1 MFKHNEIV
9 DNHIY
14 NLSVSIEARIALDKI
29 FKVASL
35 KSEVILENLDM
46 QNLDTIEEKLKK
58 NEENLLIEMPKVKDL
73 LNYLAR
79 YRKP

>member
-9 DNHIY
+9 DNHL
-14 NLSVSIEARIALDKI
+14 NNFSVSIEARIALDKI

-46 QNLDTIEEKLKK
+46 QNFDTIEG
-58 NEENLLIEMPKVKDL
+58 
-73 LNYLAR
+73 
-79 YRKP
+79 

>member
-9 DNHIY
+9 DNHLN

-46 QNLDTIEEKLKK
+46 QYEIEEKLKK

>member
-9 DNHIY
+9 DNHLN

-58 NEENLLIEMPKVKDL
+58 NEENLLIEMP
-73 LNYLAR
+73 
-79 YRKP
+79 